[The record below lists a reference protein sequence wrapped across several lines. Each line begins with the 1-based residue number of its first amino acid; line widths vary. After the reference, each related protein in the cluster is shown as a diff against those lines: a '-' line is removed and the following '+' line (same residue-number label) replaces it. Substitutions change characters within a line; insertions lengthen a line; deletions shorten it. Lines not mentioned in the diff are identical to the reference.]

1 MIEPQNQNSIKK
13 LFNSLCSFSKQE
25 INSIDVKLKSDS
37 FIYHY
42 YYEIVRY
49 WNKINF
55 IVRKNIRFIKEDYKL
70 KQDELPIFFFSTYR
84 IMWENASIFSIFR
97 ELEFYFKSEK
107 EKYKFKIFQLFLNGL
122 KTFSLSKALK
132 DKELIEKTSIELGTP
147 SFLIKK
153 ISEYMEFSFL
163 KKNLEVMNNVRRGD
177 YTLWFNLKMI
187 QKDNNYDL
195 EFIKQDLKKKGIKIS
210 EDIQIPYLYHVKN
223 KSEIIQSKWYIKGYV
238 TFQDKASVIVIEIL
252 SPNNND
258 LLFDMCA
265 GPGMKTNLIA
275 QKVNN
280 NTKILA
286 IEFDKKRMK
295 ETNKILNYYN
305 IKTIHLLN
313 ADSID
318 PPFNNKIKFDKI
330 ILDPPCTGSGTFRAN
345 PELKWRQNYSFL
357 NQNIILQEKLLNS
370 AIKLLKPGGILVYST
385 CSLYAEEGELQI
397 LKLFDKLLP
406 LKLPDLID
414 SSYKINNE
422 FIPGTGRLY
431 PATHGTQ
438 GFFIA
443 KFRKKESG
451 I

>member
-1 MIEPQNQNSIKK
+1 MIETQNQNSIKN
-13 LFNSLCSFSKQE
+13 LFNSLYSFSKQE
-25 INSIDVKLKSDS
+25 ISSIDVKLSNDS

-84 IMWENASIFSIFR
+84 IMWENASISSISE
-97 ELEFYFKSEK
+97 ELEFYFKNKK
-107 EKYKFKIFQLFLNGL
+107 EKHKIKIFQVFLKGL
-122 KTFSLSKALK
+122 KTFSLSKALR
-132 DKELIEKTSIELGTP
+132 DKELIEKTSIELGFP

-163 KKNLEVMNNVRRGD
+163 KKNLEVMNNVKRGD
-177 YTLWFNLKMI
+177 YTLWFNLKKI

-195 EFIKQDLKKKGIKIS
+195 GFIKEDLKKKGIKFS
-210 EDIQIPYLYHVKN
+210 KDIQIPYLYHVKK
-223 KSEIIQSKWYIKGYV
+223 KSEIIKSKWYKKGYL

-265 GPGMKTNLIA
+265 GPGMKTILIS
-275 QKVNN
+275 QKVVVE
-280 NTKILA
+280 TKIIA
-286 IEFDKKRMK
+286 IEFDKKRTK
-295 ETNKILNYYN
+295 ETSKILNYYGIN
-305 IKTIHLLN
+305 TIHLLN

-318 PPFNNKIKFDKI
+318 PPFRKKIKFDKI
-330 ILDPPCTGSGTFRAN
+330 ILDSPCSGSGTFRTN

-357 NQNIILQEKLLNS
+357 NQNIKLQEKLLNI
-370 AIKLLKPGGILVYST
+370 AIDLLSPGGILVYST

-397 LKLFDKLLP
+397 MKLFDKLIP
-406 LKLPDLID
+406 LDLPDLVGP
-414 SSYKINNE
+414 SYKIKGE
-422 FIPGTGRLY
+422 SIPGTGRLY
-431 PATHGTQ
+431 PATHSTQ

-443 KFRKKESG
+443 KFKKKKSS